1 MKPVLLGG
9 LLGLMLAVGVIIA
22 VRACPPMR
30 PIRLADR
37 VAPYLGDTPAPSKL
51 LARPTATSAP
61 FTAEL
66 QYDAAWLG
74 WVPA

>member
-1 MKPVLLGG
+1 MNPVLLGG

-51 LARPTATSAP
+51 LVSSR
-61 FTAEL
+61 
-66 QYDAAWLG
+66 LG
-74 WVPA
+74 PVDKRRAVCD